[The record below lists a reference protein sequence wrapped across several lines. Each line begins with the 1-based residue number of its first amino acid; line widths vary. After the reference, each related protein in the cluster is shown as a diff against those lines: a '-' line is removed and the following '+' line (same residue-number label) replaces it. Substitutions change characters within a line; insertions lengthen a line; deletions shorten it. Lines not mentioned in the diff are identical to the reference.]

1 MKKILIPF
9 VIMVIFNLG
18 VYYLT
23 FGKNFGGGYS
33 PHVGIL
39 LISGLLLG
47 PYGAIGAV
55 AGNFLCDLVRGYTA
69 SIAISSAVVGFG
81 VSYLAYKLTGN
92 FVTDTT
98 NASRTMLFNIHNLC
112 WDDELLNLFKI
123 DKKSNKIMKRKTR
136 R

>member
-1 MKKILIPF
+1 MNDKIKKILIPF

-55 AGNFLCDLVRGYTA
+55 AGNFFCDLVRGYTA
-69 SIAISSAVVGFG
+69 SIAIS
-81 VSYLAYKLTGN
+81 
-92 FVTDTT
+92 
-98 NASRTMLFNIHNLC
+98 
-112 WDDELLNLFKI
+112 
-123 DKKSNKIMKRKTR
+123 
-136 R
+136 